1 MTGLQVTL
9 ETVTPLFLAGADPR
23 GAPELRAASVRGAL
37 RFWLRALLGGVIGD
51 APDRFDDLRKAE
63 SAVFGSTD
71 IGASPVVVRVGH
83 ASLQTQTFSELS
95 ANRMG
100 VSYLYF
106 TARATKQEAER
117 RAIKAGSSFELSLD
131 IRPGL
136 RAAGDTALRQAHA
149 ALWLLTYLG
158 GLGAR
163 SRRAGGS
170 LQVIQASGE
179 PSDLPT
185 LIVRATT
192 PDELRAEL
200 AGGLK
205 RLRQLVSSSSPVSIN
220 NPSTFDILHP
230 RVCKVWVVNKLFP
243 SWQQLLNQ
251 FGEFLMNFRRRRAA
265 MEFPALVEAADG
277 RTRQLPVVQR
287 AILGLP
293 IVFYDPA
300 ARRSIGTL
308 EGMEHD
314 RRASPFLMHVT
325 RIGNPY
331 VLVLSWFR
339 GCLLPDHERLA
350 LKESSARKR
359 TLAEGQPPDWH
370 WLENELLPELGQQVG
385 ELKEVTGW

>member
-1 MTGLQVTL
+1 
-9 ETVTPLFLAGADPR
+9 
-23 GAPELRAASVRGAL
+23 
-37 RFWLRALLGGVIGD
+37 
-51 APDRFDDLRKAE
+51 
-63 SAVFGSTD
+63 
-71 IGASPVVVRVGH
+71 
-83 ASLQTQTFSELS
+83 
-95 ANRMG
+95 MG

-106 TARATKQEAER
+106 TARATRQEAER
-117 RAIKAGSSFELSLD
+117 HAIKAGSSFELSLD

-136 RAAGDTALRQAHA
+136 RAAGDMALRQAHA

-251 FGEFLMNFRRRRAA
+251 LGEFLMNFRRRRAA
-265 MEFPALVEAADG
+265 VEFPALVEATDG

-325 RIGNPY
+325 RIGNQY

-339 GCLLPDHERLA
+339 GCLLPDDERLA

-359 TLAEGQPPDWH
+359 TLAEGQPPDWY